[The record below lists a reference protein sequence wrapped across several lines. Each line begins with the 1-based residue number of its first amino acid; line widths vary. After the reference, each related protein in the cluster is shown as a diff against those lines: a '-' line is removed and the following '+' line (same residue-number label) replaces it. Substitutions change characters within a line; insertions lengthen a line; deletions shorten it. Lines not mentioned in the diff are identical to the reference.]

1 MWRASKL
8 YRQSIVYFLLRGIA
22 KHLNILLGEYPRA
35 INRNLS
41 WKRIS
46 VCPIPFLTSFVI
58 CWEIGNSYYNWYIFN
73 TVVFLFVYFLI
84 DIFIFIYLFI
94 YFLRGNRT
102 TKTVANIFVTF
113 FHMSLTCF
121 RSVLFCWDFYFYFY
135 FQQ

>member
-46 VCPIPFLTSFVI
+46 VWSNSVFDIVRDLLGNRGIVTI
-58 CWEIGNSYYNWYIFN
+58 IGIFS
-73 TVVFLFVYFLI
+73 TLLFF
-84 DIFIFIYLFI
+84 YLF
-94 YFLRGNRT
+94 
-102 TKTVANIFVTF
+102 TF
-113 FHMSLTCF
+113 
-121 RSVLFCWDFYFYFY
+121 
-135 FQQ
+135 